1 MKGLKRKFM
10 NMKIREKMVYS
21 HIFIALIP
29 FCLLGFTAIFISVN
43 EEGKTVV
50 QTTTQRVEQVQQTL
64 DIYMDGIEKTVNML
78 IQSIDEKQLS
88 QIQTEEDP
96 NWEEMKTGI
105 EKQFDLVGNTH
116 DEIAGIFLAT
126 EHDLYVGMGMSRISR
141 DSFLRED
148 WYRKAMM
155 NPRSM
160 EVISNVA
167 GRNIVTDE
175 TYSIDDVF
183 SVVKSIVN
191 DETGQVVG
199 VLLLDIKYNTIAS
212 VIGESVIGEEGFAFV
227 LDAQKKMMYS
237 PENEIVYRI
246 DPNWFCNSEDTLTAN
261 IGGQKYYISCR
272 KSDYTGWRVVSV
284 SSYQEVMQKAKQMFL
299 IVVCVLVVTLT
310 IVLLV
315 AVKLSA
321 TITKPIVKLRNLMEK
336 TEDGDLNVRFQGIDQ
351 DEISDLGRR
360 FNRMLEQIQELVN
373 AVYVEQEHK
382 RKAQLQ
388 VVQEQFKPH
397 FLYNTLDT
405 IGWMAREYSADN
417 IVKLVDALT
426 NVFRISLSKGKDYIS
441 IAEEM
446 KYISNYLYI
455 QKIRYGPKVLYEMEM
470 DEALAE
476 VKIPKLILQP
486 LVENAIYHGVKLK
499 RGEGH
504 IGIKVKKVEDH
515 ISMVVEDDG
524 RGMAKEQVEKLTRLL
539 NEPTRPEENQ
549 SFGLFYVKER
559 LRMQYGERF
568 QVLVE
573 SEEGVGTRV
582 TILIWEEEAEEDI

>member
-1 MKGLKRKFM
+1 
-10 NMKIREKMVYS
+10 MKIREKMIYS

-29 FCLLGFTAIFISVN
+29 LCLLGFTAIFISVN
-43 EEGKTVV
+43 EEGKSVE
-50 QTTTQRVEQVQQTL
+50 QTTKQRVEQVQQTL
-64 DIYMDGIEKTVNML
+64 DIYMGGIEKTVNML
-78 IQSIDEKQLS
+78 IQSIDEKQIS
-88 QIQTEEDP
+88 QIESEEDP
-96 NWEEMKTGI
+96 DWETMREGI
-105 EKQFDLVGNTH
+105 AEQFDLVGNTH

-126 EHDLYVGMGMSRISR
+126 AHDLYVGMGMARISR
-141 DSFLRED
+141 DSFLREE

-160 EVISNVA
+160 EVVSNVA

-183 SVVKSIVN
+183 SVVKAIIN
-191 DETGQVVG
+191 EETRQVVG
-199 VLLLDIKYNTIAS
+199 VLLFDIKYDTIS
-212 VIGESVIGEEGFAFV
+212 TVIQESVIGEDGFAFV

-237 PENEIVYRI
+237 PVNEIVYRI
-246 DPNWFCNSEDTLTAN
+246 DPKWFRNDQDTLTVN
-261 IGGQKYYISCR
+261 IKGEKYYISCR

-299 IVVCVLVVTLT
+299 IVASVLIVTLA

-315 AVKLSA
+315 AVKLSV
-321 TITKPIVKLRNLMEK
+321 TITGPIVKLRNLMEK
-336 TEDGDLNVRFQGIDQ
+336 TEDGNLKVRFQGGDQ
-351 DEISDLGRR
+351 DEVSDLGRQ

-405 IGWMAREYSADN
+405 IGWMAREYSAEN

-426 NVFRISLSKGKDYIS
+426 NVFRISLSKGRDYIS
-441 IAEEM
+441 LEEEM

-455 QKIRYGPKVLYEMEM
+455 QKIRYGPKVLYEMEL
-470 DEALAE
+470 DEDLKE
-476 VKIPKLILQP
+476 VQIPKLILQP

-504 IGIKVKKVEDH
+504 LRVSVQREEDH
-515 ISMVVEDDG
+515 ICMSVADDG
-524 RGMAKEQVEKLTRLL
+524 RGMAKEQVENLTRLL
-539 NEPTRPEENQ
+539 NEPTSPEENQ

-559 LRMQYGERF
+559 LRMRYGDQFR
-568 QVLVE
+568 VLVE
-573 SEEGVGTRV
+573 SQEGAGTKV
-582 TILIWEEEAEEDI
+582 TILIWEKDGGDSL